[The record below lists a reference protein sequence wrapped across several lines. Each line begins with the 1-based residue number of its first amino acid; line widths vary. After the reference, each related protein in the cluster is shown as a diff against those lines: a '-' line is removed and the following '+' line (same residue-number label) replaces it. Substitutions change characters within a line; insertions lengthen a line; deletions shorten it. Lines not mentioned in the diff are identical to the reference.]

1 MSNKS
6 VYISNFRL
14 CDWDHFRIVKGIA
27 ILMVLAVEF
36 FEHFYNVT
44 ELAFLQELASAVFL
58 ICSGYGLSES
68 YRAKNG
74 LHHYWE
80 NKVIKLWIPSLV
92 VLVALSFIQGGKGVE
107 WIGQYPTALY
117 GWFMYLLFGEY
128 AAFWLM
134 FRLSE
139 TRETRVIG
147 LFAISLA
154 AMFFLQDPQM
164 IRLVFCFPVGVCFS
178 QYRMKYAIREFNW
191 SKKLIVSIALVA
203 VAAPCW
209 LFANRIGVPLVQYTV
224 QQLAYIATALALI
237 LVTYFIRGIKILG
250 IFAPFGMMSYALY
263 LLDATVFKMLGK
275 QVQWRYMVISVGA
288 LLVVAA
294 AYSWL
299 VELFVSW
306 NKYNRRKKQTHL
318 KGSMW

>member
-6 VYISNFRL
+6 IYISNFRL
-14 CDWDHFRIVKGIA
+14 CDWDHFLIVKGIA

-44 ELAFLQELASAVFL
+44 ELACLQELASAVFL

-68 YRAKNG
+68 HRAKNG
-74 LHHYWE
+74 MPHYWE

-92 VLVALSFIQGGKGVE
+92 VLVALSFLQGGNGVS

-117 GWFMYLLFGEY
+117 GWFMYILFGEY
-128 AAFWLM
+128 VAFWLV
-134 FRLSE
+134 FRLTES
-139 TRETRVIG
+139 RLIRVLG
-147 LFAISLA
+147 LFALSLVA
-154 AMFFLQDPQM
+154 FVFLQDVRM
-164 IRLVFCFPVGVCFS
+164 VRLAFCFPVGVWFA
-178 QYRMKYAIREFNW
+178 QYRLKYVIREFNW
-191 SKKLIVSIALVA
+191 SKKLIFTTALVA

-209 LFANRIGVPLVQYTV
+209 LFAGCIDVQLVQYAV
-224 QQLAYIATALALI
+224 QQLAYIVTALALI

-275 QVQWRYMVISVGA
+275 EVQWRYMVVSVVV

-299 VELFVSW
+299 VDVFVSW